1 MSLLIYEQNAKKRKD
16 LEQILYDL
24 CSEEKEEP
32 SIYCVKNAQEA
43 MEHMKEEHVDA
54 FFISMDE
61 NSGQGYFLA
70 KKMRERNPRLNVIAV
85 ADQPKFVQDLFHIQ
99 TSGYIHGELTREK
112 VLDELE
118 NLRFG
123 I

>member
-1 MSLLIYEQNAKKRKD
+1 MSLLIYERNAKKRKD

-24 CSEEKEEP
+24 CSEEKEAP

-61 NSGQGYFLA
+61 NSGQGFFLA
-70 KKMRERNPRLNVIAV
+70 KKMRKRNPRLNVIAV

>member
-1 MSLLIYEQNAKKRKD
+1 MSLLIYEQNTEKRRN

-24 CSEEKEEP
+24 YRQAEEAP
-32 SIYCVKNAQEA
+32 SIYCVKNAREA
-43 MEHMKEEHVDA
+43 MEYMKEEHVNA

-61 NSGQGYFLA
+61 SRGQGYFLA

-85 ADQPKFVQDLFHIQ
+85 ADQPKYVQDLFHIQ

>member
-1 MSLLIYEQNAKKRKD
+1 MSLLIYEQNAEKRKN
-16 LEQILYDL
+16 LEHILYDL
-24 CSEEKEEP
+24 CTQAEEDS

-43 MEHMKEEHVDA
+43 VEHMRKEHVDA

-61 NSGQGYFLA
+61 SREQGYFLA
-70 KKMRERNPRLNVIAV
+70 KEMRERNPRLNVIAV
-85 ADQPKFVQDLFHIQ
+85 ADQPRYVQDLFHIQ

-118 NLRFG
+118 NLRFSV
-123 I
+123 